1 MCVGTDQF
9 LTEHPRL
16 IEQCSQSNEPEEPYA
31 SACKRILEKDQ
42 GYVIGV
48 MDMCLCADHVVT
60 LIFHSQYTS
69 KFMYPFMH
77 EYSNIVF
84 VLNCG
89 YRSESPTQVF
99 VILLQWLFENLSCIP
114 EDQWSEVIIAYDN
127 MCQLDS
133 LQLAKN
139 PLPLPS
145 PFDKM
150 WMAVRKVCHML
161 LYKDKVHF

>member
-1 MCVGTDQF
+1 
-9 LTEHPRL
+9 
-16 IEQCSQSNEPEEPYA
+16 
-31 SACKRILEKDQ
+31 
-42 GYVIGV
+42 
-48 MDMCLCADHVVT
+48 
-60 LIFHSQYTS
+60 
-69 KFMYPFMH
+69 MH

-99 VILLQWLFENLSCIP
+99 IILLHWLFENLSCIP

-150 WMAVRKVCHML
+150 WMVVRKVCHML
-161 LYKDKVHF
+161 LYKDKIHF

>member
-1 MCVGTDQF
+1 MFVCRPCGHIDF
-9 LTEHPRL
+9 
-16 IEQCSQSNEPEEPYA
+16 SQPIY
-31 SACKRILEKDQ
+31 KLVHYILSCMDIRN
-42 GYVIGV
+42 VIV
-48 MDMCLCADHVVT
+48 
-60 LIFHSQYTS
+60 S
-69 KFMYPFMH
+69 
-77 EYSNIVF
+77 

-99 VILLQWLFENLSCIP
+99 VILLHCRLFENLSSIP

-127 MCQLDS
+127 MCQLES
-133 LQLAKN
+133 LQIAKN

-161 LYKDKVHF
+161 PDDDI

>member
-1 MCVGTDQF
+1 MLHPAYRPPPPLAFC
-9 LTEHPRL
+9 TEAKVAKGGAYLR
-16 IEQCSQSNEPEEPYA
+16 
-31 SACKRILEKDQ
+31 DTT
-42 GYVIGV
+42 VI
-48 MDMCLCADHVVT
+48 
-60 LIFHSQYTS
+60 
-69 KFMYPFMH
+69 
-77 EYSNIVF
+77 F

-99 VILLQWLFENLSCIP
+99 VILLHWLFENLLSIR

-150 WMAVRKVCHML
+150 WMAV
-161 LYKDKVHF
+161 